1 LEEIALKK
9 NEISSIFSLYFS
21 KFFLFIFV
29 FLEEIQD
36 KTAEI
41 ENTADLIDLPLSEYE
56 RSNKDFLEAN
66 NKKLSLEN
74 ENKEALK
81 DLENLRQKQE
91 EGDLLMQNLN
101 KKKDFFQNNI
111 KVLNNMINSKEE
123 EKKKVNFI
131 LFIF

>member
-1 LEEIALKK
+1 MKK

>member
-1 LEEIALKK
+1 MEEIALKK